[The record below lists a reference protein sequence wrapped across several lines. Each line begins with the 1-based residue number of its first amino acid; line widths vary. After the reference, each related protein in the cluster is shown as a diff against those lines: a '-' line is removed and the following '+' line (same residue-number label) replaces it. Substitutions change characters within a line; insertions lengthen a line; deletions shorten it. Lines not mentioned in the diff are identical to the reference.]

1 MHEALRRGLVEFRVT
16 PIIQDIFSIFFV
28 LALGY
33 VAGKRSSFDQAQA
46 SGFNHLVL
54 TYCLPALLFVSIA
67 NSSREALFSDTRLL
81 SISVIVLLFW
91 YFVAFA
97 GALFVFGHDRR
108 EAGIAGLSAGA
119 PTVGFLGMAVL
130 SPLFGGT
137 AALSVAIVALVVNV
151 ILVPLGMFFVA
162 PKGTKPAAALI
173 KAAKEPVVLAPMIAV
188 ALVLAGV
195 RMPELLQAPLAL
207 IGHATSGVAV
217 FAAGLVLSAHKFQ
230 LNTEVLWNSLVK
242 VGLMPASMLALAVMT
257 GVSPTHLEQVVLL
270 AALPPAFSGIVI
282 AGREQTYV
290 GLASSTLIV
299 SVIGFAVAAPLWTAL
314 ARHFAG

>member
-1 MHEALRRGLVEFRVT
+1 MT

-33 VAGKRSSFDQAQA
+33 AAGKRSSFDQAQA

-97 GALFVFGHDRR
+97 GALLVFGHDRR

-162 PKGTKPAAALI
+162 PKGTTPAAALI

-188 ALVLAGV
+188 ALV

>member
-1 MHEALRRGLVEFRVT
+1 MT
-16 PIIQDIFSIFFV
+16 PIFQDIFSIFFV

-33 VAGKRSSFDQAQA
+33 IAGKRSSFDQAQA
-46 SGFNHLVL
+46 FGFNHLVL

-67 NSSREALFSDTRLL
+67 NSSREELLSDTRLL
-81 SISVIVLLFW
+81 IISVAVLLFW
-91 YFVAFA
+91 YLVAFF

-130 SPLFGGT
+130 SPLFGGS

-162 PKGTKPAAALI
+162 PKGTKPMAALI
-173 KAAKEPVVLAPMIAV
+173 NAAKEPVVLAPMIAV
-188 ALVLAGV
+188 ILVITGIQ
-195 RMPELLQAPLAL
+195 MPELFRAPLAL
-207 IGHATSGVAV
+207 IGHATSGVAI

-230 LNTEVLWNSLVK
+230 LNAEVIWNSVIK
-242 VGLMPASMLALAVMT
+242 VGFMPASMLALALAT
-257 GVSPTHLEQVVLL
+257 GVSATHLEQVVLL

-282 AGREQTYV
+282 AGREHTYV

-299 SVIGFAVAAPLWTAL
+299 SVLGFAVAAPLWTGL
-314 ARHFAG
+314 ARHLAG

>member
-1 MHEALRRGLVEFRVT
+1 MEPDVT
-16 PIIQDIFSIFFV
+16 PIFQDIFSIFFV

-33 VAGKRSSFDQAQA
+33 IAGKRSSFDQAQA

-67 NSSREALFSDTRLL
+67 NSSREELLSDTRLL
-81 SISVIVLLFW
+81 VISVAVLLFW
-91 YFVAFA
+91 YLVAFF

-130 SPLFGGT
+130 SPLFGGS

-162 PKGTKPAAALI
+162 PKGTKPMAALI
-173 KAAKEPVVLAPMIAV
+173 NAAKEPVVLAPMIAV
-188 ALVLAGV
+188 ILVVTGIQ
-195 RMPELLQAPLAL
+195 MPELFRAPLAL
-207 IGHATSGVAV
+207 IGHATSGVAI

-230 LNTEVLWNSLVK
+230 LNAEVIWNSVIK
-242 VGLMPASMLALAVMT
+242 VGFMPASMLALALAT
-257 GVSPTHLEQVVLL
+257 GVSATHLEQVVLL

-282 AGREQTYV
+282 AGRERTYV
-290 GLASSTLIV
+290 SLASSTLIV
-299 SVIGFAVAAPLWTAL
+299 SVLGFAVAAPLWTAL
-314 ARHFAG
+314 ARHLAG

>member
-1 MHEALRRGLVEFRVT
+1 MT
-16 PIIQDIFSIFFV
+16 PIFQDIFSIFFV

-33 VAGKRSSFDQAQA
+33 IAGKRSSFDQAQA

-67 NSSREALFSDTRLL
+67 NSSREELLSDTRLL
-81 SISVIVLLFW
+81 VISVAVLLFW
-91 YFVAFA
+91 YLVAFF

-130 SPLFGGT
+130 SPLFGGS

-162 PKGTKPAAALI
+162 PKGTKPMAALI
-173 KAAKEPVVLAPMIAV
+173 NAAKEPVVLAPMIAV
-188 ALVLAGV
+188 ILVVTGIQ
-195 RMPELLQAPLAL
+195 MPELFRAPLAL
-207 IGHATSGVAV
+207 IGHATSGVAI

-230 LNTEVLWNSLVK
+230 LNAEVIWNSVIK
-242 VGLMPASMLALAVMT
+242 VGFMPASMLALALAT
-257 GVSPTHLEQVVLL
+257 GVSATHLEQVVLL

-282 AGREQTYV
+282 AGRERTYV
-290 GLASSTLIV
+290 SLASSTLIV
-299 SVIGFAVAAPLWTAL
+299 SVLGFAVAAPLWTAL
-314 ARHFAG
+314 ARHLAG